1 MAVYQAPDIKD
12 RIAVGDDL
20 YQITDSGGKKKLTPD
35 PTEVTEAGTPINK
48 ALLQPL
54 VDAVARIDTAAVP
67 YVLYWWRRR
76 PTSGSYAET
85 RQKATGT
92 AIYHVGSSDSKTYY
106 YLCAKRS
113 TKTDGASSWDDEY
126 ATLKYSS
133 SISINQLT
141 GAISLVNPSSYTFE
155 ESTNVSSSSVYGRFQ
170 GKYVQGFLNE
180 GNNIFYIPNTEG
192 MNSHSWESSNGDAW
206 TEYGYEFTADDAY
219 CPMRVNAA
227 KQTTYGSWEPIS
239 SDSGDTYPKSGTSGG
254 YDWKYLGKISEA
266 VTAPTESAFDGV
278 TAIQITSASWSS
290 SGSTYNLNVTIPC
303 KRYCLWISISKQYHA
318 SGVVDNGL
326 FSGTYRATSS
336 SGSSNSD
343 EVVVGVSGIYLI
355 LDMNV
360 TATGLSFSTTYA
372 QSFTISYM
380 SLDK

>member
-20 YQITDSGGKKKLTPD
+20 YQIADSGGKKKLTPD
-35 PTEVTEAGTPINK
+35 PTEVTEAGTPIDK
-48 ALLQPL
+48 ALLQPMA
-54 VDAVARIDTAAVP
+54 DAIERIDTDLVP
-67 YVLYWWRRR
+67 YTLYWWRRR
-76 PTSGSYAET
+76 PTSGSYVET

-92 AIYHVGSSDSKTYY
+92 SIHHVGSSDSKTYY

-133 SISINQLT
+133 SISINQST
-141 GAISLVNPSSYTFE
+141 GAISLVNPSSYVFE

-180 GNNIFYIPNTEG
+180 GNNIFYIPNTER

-206 TEYGYEFTADDAY
+206 TEYGYEFTADDTY

-254 YDWKYLGKISEA
+254 YDWKYLGRISEA
-266 VTAPTESAFDGV
+266 VSAPIESAFDGV
-278 TAIQITSASWSS
+278 ITIPITSASWSS
-290 SGSTYNLNVTIPC
+290 SGSSYALNVTIPC
-303 KRYCLWISISKQYHA
+303 KRYYLVISGDVS
-318 SGVVDNGL
+318 SGVIGIVDNGKFTGL
-326 FSGTYRATSS
+326 YFYRKDITTSAQTKLAVNSTSLS
-336 SGSSNSD
+336 SY
-343 EVVVGVSGIYLI
+343 GVSI
-355 LDMNV
+355 
-360 TATGLSFSTTYA
+360 TSTGLSFLWSSTDA
-372 QSFTISYM
+372 FTIGYM